1 MMHTGD
7 GAAAASSAPLATG
20 RWCPE
25 VHAALAA
32 LLRRQ
37 DLAGRCAVFDW
48 DNTSIAGDVG
58 DAAFGWQLDALRWSL
73 PPHVLTRVWQRP
85 VTKLAATGAGADAA
99 QAYALLADVEQAAR
113 ILWPAMVCGAGEAVR
128 HTPAHLDLRA
138 KLGALYALL
147 AGVTGSGAVEVV
159 GASYAAV
166 AQMWGG
172 SDVGLPVQCVAALR
186 AAAQRGLAP
195 TETWRSAD
203 AGRAGTVDYVHR
215 GAIYPLDEVRALMA
229 ALAARGVRIVVV
241 SASLQPLVQALAH
254 AWAYPVVQRDVFG
267 VRLAPARFPEAHVPR
282 TFASALRRG
291 YPLTYR
297 AGKVACLVAQR
308 LVEPVLVAGDAP
320 TDLEMLTHWPRTR
333 VRLVMHR
340 VRSRPE
346 MAPLYRAAAARNGS
360 CEQVHKEANS
370 GPVTLLQGRDEDR
383 GVLWPRPFSGGEA
396 SAKA

>member
-7 GAAAASSAPLATG
+7 GAAAASLVPLATG
-20 RWCPE
+20 RWCPK

-32 LLRRQ
+32 LLRHE
-37 DLAGRCAVFDW
+37 DLPGRCAVFDW
-48 DNTSIAGDVG
+48 DNTSIGGDVG
-58 DAAFGWQLDALRWSL
+58 DAAFGWQLDALHWTL

-85 VTKLAATGAGADAA
+85 VTQLAATGADAA
-99 QAYALLADVEQAAR
+99 PAHALLADVERAAR
-113 ILWPAMVCGAGEAVR
+113 ALWPAMVCGEGEAVR

-147 AGVTGSGAVEVV
+147 ASVTGPGAVDVV

-172 SDVGLPVQCVAALR
+172 SDVGLPGQCVAALR
-186 AAAQRGLAP
+186 AAAQRGP
-195 TETWRSAD
+195 RPFEVWRA
-203 AGRAGTVDYVHR
+203 ANANRAGILDYVHR
-215 GAIYPLDEVRALMA
+215 GAIHPLDEVRALMA
-229 ALAARGVRIVVV
+229 ALAARGVRVVVV
-241 SASLQPLVQALAH
+241 SASFQPLVQALAH

-267 VRLAPARFPEAHVPR
+267 VRLAPARFPEAYVPR
-282 TFASALRRG
+282 TFTTALRRG

-308 LVEPVLVAGDAP
+308 LVDPVLVAGDAP

-346 MAPLYRAAAARNGS
+346 MAPLYRAAAAQNGPS
-360 CEQVHKEANS
+360 GQVQGEAND
-370 GPVTLLQGRDEDR
+370 GPRTLLQGRDEDR

-396 SAKA
+396 SAQA